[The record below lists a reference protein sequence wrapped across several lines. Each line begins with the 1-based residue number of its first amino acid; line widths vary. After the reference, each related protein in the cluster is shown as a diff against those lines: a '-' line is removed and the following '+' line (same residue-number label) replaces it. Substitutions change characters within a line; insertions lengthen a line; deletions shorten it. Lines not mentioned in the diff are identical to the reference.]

1 MQLFC
6 AVLYRSLLYSIF
18 LFLIYFVW
26 FGACVVRAQPYLHIV
41 FYLVWG
47 MRRACTAVLASL
59 RLFDSLTHNAQYAAD
74 TVYPMRVLPPG
85 ILTYKQRTF
94 HYAHFATKSNTDSSQ
109 CCSPSDHTSR
119 CAALYI
125 AHCSYDTHN
134 AAILGDVTAELANA
148 TSYDCVIRAGRK
160 RSKIEIMILAISIK
174 GRDRRRIFQIFDPD
188 NRGEDRSLRRRSRS
202 RSPTL
207 VHILQLRYS
216 TAVTVENHTGWM
228 MELEQLRVQLRSHDL
243 HNKTRR

>member
-1 MQLFC
+1 MLFGC
-6 AVLYRSLLYSIF
+6 TDRCYVPFSISTIF
-18 LFLIYFVW
+18 
-26 FGACVVRAQPYLHIV
+26 H
-41 FYLVWG
+41 LVWG

-134 AAILGDVTAELANA
+134 ATILGDVTAELTYA
-148 TSYDCVIRAGRK
+148 TTYDCIVQEGRK
-160 RSKIEIMILAISIK
+160 RSKIEIEIAMLAISIND
-174 GRDRRRIFQIFDPD
+174 RDRRRFFPIFDPD
-188 NRGEDRSLRRRSRS
+188 NQGEDRSLRRRSRS

-207 VHILQLRYS
+207 KYTMRETFFNKKLKT
-216 TAVTVENHTGWM
+216 TAVSPADWMVET
-228 MELEQLRVQLRSHDL
+228 ELCKLRGTSNTFVGRAYSILRSISFII
-243 HNKTRR
+243 NMVFVN